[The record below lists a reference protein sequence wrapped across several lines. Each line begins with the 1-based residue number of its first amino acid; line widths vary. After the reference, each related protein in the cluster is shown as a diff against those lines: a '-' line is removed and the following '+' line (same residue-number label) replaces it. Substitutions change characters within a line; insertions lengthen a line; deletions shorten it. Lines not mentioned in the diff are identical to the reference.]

1 MPRMMKDGNNKKKRM
16 SIRNNKITNNN
27 KGVEKAH

>member
-1 MPRMMKDGNNKKKRM
+1 MKTTKRRECKKK
-16 SIRNNKITNNN
+16 NNKITSNN

>member
-1 MPRMMKDGNNKKKRM
+1 MKTTKRIECKNN
-16 SIRNNKITNNN
+16 NNKITSNN

>member
-1 MPRMMKDGNNKKKRM
+1 MKTTKRRECKKN
-16 SIRNNKITNNN
+16 NNKITSSN

>member
-16 SIRNNKITNNN
+16 SIINNKITGNN
-27 KGVEKAH
+27 KGVKKTH